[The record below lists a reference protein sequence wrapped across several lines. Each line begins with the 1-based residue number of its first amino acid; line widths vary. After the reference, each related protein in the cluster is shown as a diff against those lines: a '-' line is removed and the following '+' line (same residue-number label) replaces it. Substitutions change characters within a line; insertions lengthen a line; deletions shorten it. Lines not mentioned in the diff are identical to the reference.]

1 MNMTDNSG
9 VEIIYDDDGNPIDV
23 HVDNDPPPPL
33 APARTKKF
41 PGPKGI
47 TKEEFN
53 EVRYDIFVAMYANG
67 ILDLEHGGQGP
78 FWDNLYNELF
88 LGGWSD
94 DNPPM
99 L

>member
-1 MNMTDNSG
+1 MNMSDNSG
-9 VEIIYDDDGNPIDV
+9 VEIIYDDDDNPIDV
-23 HVDNDPPPPL
+23 HVDNDPPPLQAPL
-33 APARTKKF
+33 RTKKF
-41 PGPKGI
+41 PGPKTI
-47 TKEEFN
+47 TREDFG

-94 DNPPM
+94 DIPPM